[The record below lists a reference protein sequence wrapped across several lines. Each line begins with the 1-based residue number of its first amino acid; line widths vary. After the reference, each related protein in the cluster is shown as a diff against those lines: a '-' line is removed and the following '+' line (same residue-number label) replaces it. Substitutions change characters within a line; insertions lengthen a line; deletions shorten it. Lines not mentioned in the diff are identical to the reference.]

1 MFGFRFIKV
10 QPTTYLI
17 QYRGGRAVREGAGLA
32 FFYYAPTTSLVAVPI
47 ASTDAPFIFEEV
59 TADFQTVTIQGQ
71 VTYRVADAKKLAV
84 LMNFTLAARGQNY
97 ASEEPQKLPQRVIN
111 AINVLARNELQK
123 LSLREAIRASDA
135 LVQAVRKG
143 LLNSPDIVQLGLE
156 ILGLSLL
163 AIKPTPET
171 ARALEAETREQLLK
185 EADEAIYSRR
195 NSAVELERS
204 IKENELNTEI
214 AVEQKKR
221 QIRETQMDAERAVQ
235 EKRHQLDKADMT
247 AKVSLEDQRKQLVAL
262 AVQNAKAEADARAYG
277 LSTTMK
283 AFGDADARV
292 VQALASVGM
301 KPEQLVAAAFQEL
314 AGKAEKIG
322 QLNISPE
329 LLRELLQNRK

>member
-47 ASTDAPFIFEEV
+47 ASTEAPFIFEEV

-111 AINVLARNELQK
+111 VINVLARNELQK
-123 LSLREAIRASDA
+123 LSLRETIRGSDA

-143 LLNSPDIVQLGLE
+143 LLDSPDIVQLGLE
-156 ILGLSLL
+156 ILGLSIL

-247 AKVSLEDQRKQLVAL
+247 AKVSLEDQRKQLVTL